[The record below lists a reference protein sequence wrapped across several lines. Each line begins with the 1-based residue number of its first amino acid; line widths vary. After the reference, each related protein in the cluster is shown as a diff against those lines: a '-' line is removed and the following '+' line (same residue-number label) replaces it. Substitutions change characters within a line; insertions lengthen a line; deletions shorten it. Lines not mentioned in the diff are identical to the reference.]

1 MVRRRRSPLEVR
13 TEISSLLARIRSIVY
28 FAWVREEGD
37 IPFDV
42 HRHLRRGERV
52 VAEAD
57 SEIHPQFPPAT
68 YYLIFPPEQE
78 FYLPMRWIIR
88 IRDLERNSEALERD
102 SEDLERDSEE

>member
-13 TEISSLLARIRSIVY
+13 TEISSLLLRLHSIVY

-37 IPFDV
+37 TPFDV
-42 HRHLRRGERV
+42 SRHLRSGERV

-57 SEIHPQFPPAT
+57 SMIDPRFPPAT

-88 IRDLERNSEALERD
+88 IRDLERD
-102 SEDLERDSEE
+102 GEE